1 MHRYVTINGVRLH
14 YVEYGKGPLIILLHG
29 FPECWYAWRFQLP
42 ALAEAGFRVVAPD
55 LRGYNLSDKPQGV
68 GQYRLELLANDV
80 KGLIR
85 ALGADSAVL
94 VGHDWGGVIAWYL
107 AMHEPRLV
115 SKLIVLNAPHP
126 QRYLEELRS
135 PGQLLRSWYVFFFQL
150 PWLPEFLIR
159 VGGFAGLKHRL
170 RHEPVHANAFDP
182 ATIDVYLQALA
193 QPGALTAAINY
204 YRAGLRGLREGL
216 SQRIKPID
224 SPTLIIWGEQDRYL
238 GRRLLEGLE
247 PWVADLTL
255 ERIADA
261 SHWVQAEA
269 PERVNERILQFIRG
283 RRGGASRP

>member
-1 MHRYVTINGVRLH
+1 MHRYATINGVRLH
-14 YVEYGKGPLIILLHG
+14 YVEYGKGPLVILLHG

-42 ALAEAGFRVVAPD
+42 ALAEAGFRVIAPD
-55 LRGYNLSDKPQGV
+55 LRGYNLSEKPRGV

-85 ALGADSAVL
+85 ALDADSAVL

-115 SKLIVLNAPHP
+115 RKLIILNAPHP

-150 PWLPEFLIR
+150 PWLPELLIR
-159 VGGFAGLKHRL
+159 AGGFAGLKHRL
-170 RHEPVHANAFDP
+170 RHEPVHVNAFDP
-182 ATIDVYLQALA
+182 ATIDVYRQALA

-204 YRAGLRGLREGL
+204 YRAGLRCLLGGLP
-216 SQRIKPID
+216 QQIKTID

-269 PERVNERILQFIRG
+269 PERVNERILQFMKG
-283 RRGGASRP
+283 RRGVASRP

>member
-1 MHRYVTINGVRLH
+1 MHRYATINGVRLH
-14 YVEYGKGPLIILLHG
+14 YVEYGKGPLVILLHG

-42 ALAEAGFRVVAPD
+42 ALAEAGFRVIAPD
-55 LRGYNLSDKPQGV
+55 LRGYNLSDKPRGV

-85 ALGADSAVL
+85 VLDADSAVL

-115 SKLIVLNAPHP
+115 RKLIILNAPHP
-126 QRYLEELRS
+126 QRYLEELRN

-150 PWLPEFLIR
+150 PWLPEMLIR
-159 VGGFAGLKHRL
+159 AGGFAGMKHRL
-170 RHEPVHANAFDP
+170 RHEPLHANAFDP
-182 ATIDVYLQALA
+182 ATIDVYHQALA
-193 QPGALTAAINY
+193 QPGALTAALNY
-204 YRAGLRGLREGL
+204 YRAGLRCLLEGMPKK
-216 SQRIKPID
+216 RKPIE
-224 SPTLIIWGEQDRYL
+224 SPTLVIWGEQDRYL

-269 PERVNERILQFIRG
+269 PERVNERILQFMTG